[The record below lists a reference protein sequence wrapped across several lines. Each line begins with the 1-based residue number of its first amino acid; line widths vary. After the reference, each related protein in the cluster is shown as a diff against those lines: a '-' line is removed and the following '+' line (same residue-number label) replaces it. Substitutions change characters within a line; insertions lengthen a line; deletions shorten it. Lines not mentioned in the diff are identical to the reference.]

1 MDEARIR
8 SAAGFAMR
16 AGCCVSGDFACEKA
30 VKSGRARFVLLDAA
44 ASAATLERYR
54 DMCRRAG
61 IPWAEVADMG
71 SAIGKYGRKVAAVT
85 DNGFA
90 RMLTAALEADGTNQ
104 HGGV

>member
-16 AGCCVSGDFACEKA
+16 AGCCVSGDFACEKT
-30 VKSGRARFVLLDAA
+30 VKSGRAQFVLLDAGRRTPRWNGTGA
-44 ASAATLERYR
+44 W
-54 DMCRRAG
+54 CQRAG
-61 IPWAEVADMG
+61 IPWAVLTDMG
-71 SAIGKYGRKVAAVT
+71 NAIGKYGRKVAAVT

-90 RMLTAALEADGTNQ
+90 RMLTAAMEADGTNQ

>member
-30 VKSGRARFVLLDAA
+30 VKSGRAQFVLLDAG

-54 DMCRRAG
+54 GMCQRAG
-61 IPWAEVADMG
+61 IPWAVLTDMG
-71 SAIGKYGRKVAAVT
+71 NAIGKYGRKVAAVT

-90 RMLTAALEADGTNQ
+90 RMLTAAMEADGTNQ

>member
-16 AGCCVSGDFACEKA
+16 AG
-30 VKSGRARFVLLDAA
+30 
-44 ASAATLERYR
+44 
-54 DMCRRAG
+54 
-61 IPWAEVADMG
+61 IPWAVLTDMG
-71 SAIGKYGRKVAAVT
+71 NAIGKYGRKVAAVT

-90 RMLTAALEADGTNQ
+90 RMLTAAMEADGTNQ